1 MILINAMKSIGEITE
16 NFQNESFFREVSLED
31 SEFGNIKTLLLL
43 KDLNKCILYFLYV
56 FVSFCFS
63 DSQTKFQF
71 WFFN

>member
-1 MILINAMKSIGEITE
+1 MILINAMKSIGEVTE

-63 DSQTKFQF
+63 DFQKKFQF
-71 WFFN
+71 

>member
-1 MILINAMKSIGEITE
+1 MILINTMKSIGEITE

-71 WFFN
+71 

>member
-56 FVSFCFS
+56 FVSFCFP
-63 DSQTKFQF
+63 DFQKKFQF
-71 WFFN
+71 

>member
-71 WFFN
+71 